1 MRPVRRA
8 LQRAAD
14 RLVMLAIYLV
24 PRLFGRALDE
34 PTEEQARKIAERQR
48 RREQAEQD
56 RYYEGGF

>member
-1 MRPVRRA
+1 
-8 LQRAAD
+8 
-14 RLVMLAIYLV
+14 MLAIYLV